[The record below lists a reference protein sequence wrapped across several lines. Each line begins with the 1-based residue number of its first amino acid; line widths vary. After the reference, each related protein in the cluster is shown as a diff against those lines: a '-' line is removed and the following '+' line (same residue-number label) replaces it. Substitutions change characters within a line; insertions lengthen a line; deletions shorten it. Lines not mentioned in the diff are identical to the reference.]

1 VRVSIPLRQA
11 PDRPGDQ
18 TILRAQPLAAN
29 PTPGPCGKPLA
40 VSVVIP
46 VYNEQDRIADALTA
60 IWSYFTELGTDT
72 EIIVA
77 DDGSTDNTTVIAAA
91 YASSHPGI
99 RVLSLKH
106 GGKAKAVLAGLHAAR
121 HPIAGFM
128 DVDLATPLATWEA
141 CQNALANGYDIAI
154 ASREGSGAER
164 VGEPA
169 YRHVMGRVFN
179 GLVKLLILPGIDDTQ
194 CGFKFFTRH
203 ALDIILPRCQLYTE
217 HDVSAGPRVTA
228 FDVELLYIARKHGLR
243 TAVVPITW
251 HYGAKSKVNPVRD
264 TIRNFRDVLAVRMN
278 GWRGKYA

>member
-1 VRVSIPLRQA
+1 M
-11 PDRPGDQ
+11 
-18 TILRAQPLAAN
+18 PLAAN
-29 PTPGPCGKPLA
+29 STAGSIAAPRA

-60 IWSYFTELGTDT
+60 VWSYFQELGIAA

-91 YASSHPGI
+91 YASGRDGI
-99 RVLSLKH
+99 QVLSLTH
-106 GGKAKAVLAGLHAAR
+106 GGKAKAVLAGLHAATS
-121 HPIAGFM
+121 PIAGFM

-141 CQNALANGYDIAI
+141 CRDALAGGYDIAI

-179 GLVKLLILPGIDDTQ
+179 GIVKLLILPGIDDTQ
-194 CGFKFFTRH
+194 CGFKFFSRH

-217 HDVSAGPRVTA
+217 HDISTGPRVTA

-251 HYGAKSKVNPVRD
+251 HYGARSKVNPIRD
-264 TIRNFRDVLAVRMN
+264 TIQNFRDVLAVRLN